1 MNADR
6 LWAALTG
13 DNRPDPRPATV
24 LRGPV
29 PDRPTVPPATD
40 DFAPEP
46 AALNARS
53 ELVERLYAYFG
64 IDPVLRPQVDAT
76 GRRVLD
82 ENGHHI
88 YVPERTEQVR
98 LDLLTDALVDA
109 FTRSAELSRIAGRL
123 RAMVRQDRDRAAALA
138 AIAEDGARD
147 AARAAVMSDRG
158 MVYDAGGLDELEGV
172 LERPNLRR
180 HRRARHRTSTD
191 IDTEEFS

>member
-1 MNADR
+1 MYKRQVLA
-6 LWAALTG
+6 G
-13 DNRPDPRPATV
+13 DNAPDPRPAAV
-24 LRGPV
+24 LRDRTAV
-29 PDRPTVPPATD
+29 RPTVPPASD
-40 DFAPEP
+40 DFVSEP

-82 ENGHHI
+82 ENGHHT

-109 FTRSAELSRIAGRL
+109 LTRSAELSRIAGRL
-123 RAMVRQDRDRAAALA
+123 RTMVRRDRDRTAALA

-147 AARAAVMSDRG
+147 AARAAAMSDRS
-158 MVYDAGGLDELEGV
+158 MVYDAGGLDELEDV

-180 HRRARHRTSTD
+180 HRRDRHRTFTD
-191 IDTEEFS
+191 IDTEGFS

>member
-1 MNADR
+1 MTSDE
-6 LWAALTG
+6 LWAVLAG
-13 DNRPDPRPATV
+13 GNAPDPRPAAV
-24 LRGPV
+24 LRDRTAV
-29 PDRPTVPPATD
+29 RPTVPPAFD
-40 DFAPEP
+40 DFVSEP

-82 ENGHHI
+82 ENGHHT

-109 FTRSAELSRIAGRL
+109 LTRSAELSRIAGRL
-123 RAMVRQDRDRAAALA
+123 RTMVRRDRDRTAALA

-147 AARAAVMSDRG
+147 AARAAAMSDRS
-158 MVYDAGGLDELEGV
+158 MVYDAGGLDELEDV

-180 HRRARHRTSTD
+180 HRRDRHRTSTD